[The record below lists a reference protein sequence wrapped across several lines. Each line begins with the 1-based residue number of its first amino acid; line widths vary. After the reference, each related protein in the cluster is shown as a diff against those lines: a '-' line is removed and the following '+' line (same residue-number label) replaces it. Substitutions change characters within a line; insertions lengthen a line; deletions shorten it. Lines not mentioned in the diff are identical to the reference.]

1 MMHAKRILGIALCA
15 LLSFDA
21 HALAAGRRRPAGHGK
36 SSTQKSSTQ
45 KWSAPNREAN
55 PASNGSADGAPRSGG
70 TASESKAADSRSP
83 QRESARQES
92 RIEFDER
99 MLRGQSAAGVIYL
112 FQRTPS
118 EWKSIVEVPDSF
130 RERTVNV
137 LAPTEERK

>member
-15 LLSFDA
+15 LLLFEA
-21 HALAAGRRRPAGHGK
+21 HALAAGRRRPGGHGKASTQKSATPK
-36 SSTQKSSTQ
+36 SSTQ
-45 KWSAPNREAN
+45 NREAT
-55 PASNGSADGAPRSGG
+55 PASNGAGDGASRPNG
-70 TASESKAADSRSP
+70 TATEARPGDSRVP

-118 EWKSIVEVPDSF
+118 DWKSIVEVPDTF